1 MTSESTDPKTTAIV
15 EVSPD
20 TKALVDEKMTDEPD
34 EIKQHMMALVE
45 AIKKR
50 ATTQL
55 ESTEEMTRE
64 SYVSALQQA
73 KETLN
78 KTEDFFHDRK
88 TLLEQSIDEIE
99 NTANQRWESLVQEMK
114 EMGDRL
120 DRAVSTAWKILTEP
134 STEPEQSDSQKS
146 N

>member
-15 EVSPD
+15 EVSPE
-20 TKALVDEKMTDEPD
+20 TKALVDEQMADEPD

-50 ATTQL
+50 ATSQL
-55 ESTEEMTRE
+55 ESTGEMTRE
-64 SYVSALQQA
+64 AYVNALQQA

-78 KTEDFFHDRK
+78 KTESFFHDRK
-88 TLLEQSIDEIE
+88 TSLEQSIDEIE
-99 NTANQRWESLVQEMK
+99 DTANQRWESLVQDMK

-120 DRAVSTAWKILTEP
+120 DRAISTAWKILTEP
-134 STEPEQSDSQKS
+134 SEETKKSDSEESK
-146 N
+146 

>member
-1 MTSESTDPKTTAIV
+1 MSSESTDPKTTALA

-20 TKALVDEKMTDEPD
+20 TKALVEEKMGDESD
-34 EIKQHMMALVE
+34 EIKQHMMALME

-50 ATTQL
+50 ATSQL

-64 SYVSALQQA
+64 VYVSALQQA
-73 KETLN
+73 RETLN

-88 TLLEQSIDEIE
+88 TLLERSIEEVE

-134 STEPEQSDSQKS
+134 SEEEKASDSEESK
-146 N
+146 